1 MDFSEFP
8 VPGQTLDK
16 DILLEAVKV
25 SKSIRD
31 LNLRLGIP
39 ENNYS
44 VRWHIEKYSIDISHF
59 TWKPYKSFEEYAI
72 SVIAKNKKHYQEVKD
87 MRKDFKFQGRFKNI
101 WKRLLG
107 RKIRLN

>member
-44 VRWHIEKYSIDISHF
+44 VR
-59 TWKPYKSFEEYAI
+59 
-72 SVIAKNKKHYQEVKD
+72 
-87 MRKDFKFQGRFKNI
+87 
-101 WKRLLG
+101 
-107 RKIRLN
+107 